1 MRRRRWPCV
10 PVDRGIVELIV
21 SIGAVKLGEFTLAS
35 GARSSVYVDLREFPM
50 HPREFREAVRRMA
63 SRAGELMGSTG
74 AEVIA
79 GVATGGIPWAIGVAL
94 ELGAPATYVR
104 PEAKGHGTSRR
115 VEARVAGRRVLIV
128 DDVATTGGSLAAA
141 IEALRGAGASV
152 KAALVVVDRLQG
164 ARERLAGLGVPLYSL
179 ATLRDIL
186 EYMAG
191 RGLGDPYLLERALAE
206 VGAP

>member
-1 MRRRRWPCV
+1 MPANK
-10 PVDRGIVELIV
+10 DIVELIL
-21 SIGAVKLGEFTLAS
+21 SIGSVKLGEFTLAS

-63 SRAGELMGSTG
+63 SRARELMETTG
-74 AEVIA
+74 AEVVA

-94 ELGAPATYVR
+94 ELGVPATYVR

-115 VEARVAGRRVLIV
+115 VEARVAGRRVLVV

-141 IEALRGAGASV
+141 IDALRGAGASV
-152 KAALVVVDRLQG
+152 GAALVVVDRLQG
-164 ARERLAGLGVPLYSL
+164 AREKLAGLGVSL
-179 ATLRDIL
+179 HSLTTLRDII

-191 RGLGDPYLLERALAE
+191 RGLGDPRLLERALAE
-206 VGAP
+206 VGSR